1 MHYLRHKHLCCFGR
15 NGRIVD
21 FDDRRKTFESVLE
34 INGDYLNKGC
44 AENVCAGGT
53 VYSIKTKQE
62 EHIVYCNFNGIM
74 TPVKVSFA
82 NYIDEHGVEI
92 YKADC
97 INLNNGDSI
106 DYEEIC
112 GAEEC

>member
-34 INGDYLNKGC
+34 INGD
-44 AENVCAGGT
+44 
-53 VYSIKTKQE
+53 
-62 EHIVYCNFNGIM
+62 
-74 TPVKVSFA
+74 
-82 NYIDEHGVEI
+82 
-92 YKADC
+92 
-97 INLNNGDSI
+97 SI